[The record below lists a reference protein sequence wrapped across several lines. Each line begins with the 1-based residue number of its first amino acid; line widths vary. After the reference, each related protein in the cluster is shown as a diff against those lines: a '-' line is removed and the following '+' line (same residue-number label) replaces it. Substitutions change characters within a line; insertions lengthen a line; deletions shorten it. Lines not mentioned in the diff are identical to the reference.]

1 VRVTPTAAAIA
12 RRPAAARPLLRAARR
27 PRAAPP
33 EARAATA
40 AGSSGA
46 RLAQALGLPL
56 TPQADGSVSVS
67 FDASAPATPA
77 GSPVLARAIEIDEL
91 QTNTAPDQAPT
102 PTPAPVGELHFK
114 VSLGDVAGKKIGW
127 FTECTGLSV
136 EWDVYT
142 YEEGGLNDHAH
153 KFRGRAKHQ
162 NLVLKRGVTYED
174 NLLAWFLMC
183 QDHAE
188 RKDISVE
195 LLGPD
200 GKTVRGWQFLAAF
213 PVKWQGPALN
223 AGSNN
228 VASETLE
235 IAHHGFK
242 ESG

>member
-1 VRVTPTAAAIA
+1 VSARGEIDVEIA
-12 RRPAAARPLLRAARR
+12 LPGGLPKPAAAAAAPAVPSKPAGPSGPSNRGTSKGGAAR
-27 PRAAPP
+27 
-33 EARAATA
+33 
-40 AGSSGA
+40 
-46 RLAQALGLPL
+46 
-56 TPQADGSVSVS
+56 TPD
-67 FDASAPATPA
+67 
-77 GSPVLARAIEIDEL
+77 
-91 QTNTAPDQAPT
+91 
-102 PTPAPVGELHFK
+102 PVGELHFK
-114 VSLGDVAGKKIGW
+114 VSLGNVAGKEIGW
-127 FTECTGLSV
+127 FTECTGLAV
-136 EWDVYT
+136 EWEVYT

-162 NLVLKRGVTYED
+162 NLVLKRGVTYEA

>member
-1 VRVTPTAAAIA
+1 MSARADVNVDIELPAGLPTPPP
-12 RRPAAARPLLRAARR
+12 PAAS
-27 PRAAPP
+27 AAP
-33 EARAATA
+33 AAPSKA
-40 AGSSGA
+40 AGPSGPSNRGTSKDAGA
-46 RLAQALGLPL
+46 R
-56 TPQADGSVSVS
+56 TPDPVS
-67 FDASAPATPA
+67 
-77 GSPVLARAIEIDEL
+77 
-91 QTNTAPDQAPT
+91 
-102 PTPAPVGELHFK
+102 ELHFK
-114 VSLGDVAGKKIGW
+114 VSLGDVAGREIGW

-136 EWDVYT
+136 EWEVFT

-200 GKTVRGWQFLAAF
+200 GKRVRGWQFLAAF

-223 AGSNN
+223 AGSNT

-242 ESG
+242 ESS

>member
-1 VRVTPTAAAIA
+1 MSARADVNVDIALPGGLPTPPP
-12 RRPAAARPLLRAARR
+12 PAAA
-27 PRAAPP
+27 AAP
-33 EARAATA
+33 AAPA
-40 AGSSGA
+40 KSAGPSGPSNRGTSKDAGA
-46 RLAQALGLPL
+46 R
-56 TPQADGSVSVS
+56 TPDPVS
-67 FDASAPATPA
+67 
-77 GSPVLARAIEIDEL
+77 
-91 QTNTAPDQAPT
+91 
-102 PTPAPVGELHFK
+102 ELHFK
-114 VSLGDVAGKKIGW
+114 VSLGDVAGREIGW

-136 EWDVYT
+136 EWDVFT

-200 GKTVRGWQFLAAF
+200 GKRVRGWQFLAAF

-223 AGSNN
+223 AGSNT

-242 ESG
+242 ESS